1 MRSVPCELKANTVFE
16 IYRHGKED
24 FNYYTDTGEFVI
36 RLAASVIDPT
46 KVVRFAA
53 QNAASAAGLMITTE
67 TMITEKPEKKRARPP
82 PMVDDMH

>member
-1 MRSVPCELKANTVFE
+1 
-16 IYRHGKED
+16 
-24 FNYYTDTGEFVI
+24 
-36 RLAASVIDPT
+36 VIDPT